1 MKKLANH
8 IILSGITVS
17 MLFSPMVAADKPLNP
32 NHLPSGGKFTH
43 GTSGSI
49 SGPYFDKNTG
59 RNTIDVTGKTQGGN
73 HVIQWGGG
81 FNIGKDAQVNFGK
94 GQSGQNYLNIAHGTS
109 KSMIEGILNASGNN
123 VFLIN
128 PNGVI
133 ITKTGGIINANRFVA
148 STTSLQPQ
156 HFEEFK
162 AQGAAFSPVF
172 KPNGGNVVNMG
183 NINANNVLLIG
194 NKVDIQGGKVGNKN
208 STTHLV
214 GNDLVLN
221 PSSFAGNETN
231 YLTALKSVSIAA
243 SMSAFKEGGYKF
255 VGADGFTLTNYN
267 EIENKVKKI
276 DFKQYLTINSVD
288 EWAIFADA
296 WNNDRG
302 GKDGTRS
309 VKEFRLIKTI
319 DFENDFKPE
328 YMVGHVYYNPIK
340 DDYDWSNAF
349 TSTFNGNGYALS
361 NIKLDTSSSSNNPY
375 KDYYAGIFSG
385 VDNATIKNLKVKNV
399 DIRSYRSAGGVS
411 GAARNSNFYD
421 ISVNGIN
428 LHTVNGHAGGL
439 VARIY
444 GEEAGDYER
453 IKIENIKKISA
464 NSTGA
469 YTANSAGGVVGV
481 ASAGNFKDIKINIV
495 SLIEGGVAGG
505 FGGSFNNNDLRFENI
520 EITNFTNILGKT
532 YQAGGFVGNV
542 ELSKEAN
549 LNFKNILIENIN
561 KIESFMA
568 AAGFSSYID
577 ANVNAKNITI
587 KNIREIRSV
596 KGSVAGFASQIESAN
611 STIHNFENIMING
624 IGNFYLDSKTS
635 GKTSAAF
642 ANTISNGTYKNIS
655 INNIEKVTFDD
666 FDSGDFSLFAG
677 YVGGANDKTVF
688 ENIIIHGVEN
698 IQGRNGKIFSFA
710 RDLSGNVELNN
721 VYIFLDGNYQ
731 GKEQYLFADT
741 RFGLNEKVSFNN
753 VNVYLKNGVF
763 DRIKDSEATYQGKIT
778 FVKFDENE
786 LASKKQDFITSAQTA
801 TGIQY
806 DQASNS
812 FKTTTDFKV
821 TDPKFST
828 IGEGGEGSDVEV
840 KLDIDDL
847 YSDVIH
853 SIIKDITNEYY
864 SINIHDLIK
873 ILNEYKYEDMNED
886 QKVEFIKTYFI
897 NKSKYDKNTDLD
909 KIARSIV
916 QSLDF
921 LSVYK
926 DSFSESKLNPQAL
939 NEYKTI
945 LAPKVQ
951 EINKYKN
958 EVKDFI
964 QTTLKDKV
972 NKINSAN
979 NEFNKQDYYNRLNKL
994 ASEYNKYV
1002 ELINKGLASKDDQAF
1017 KEISDMLFTLIA
1029 QAQDETEAIERLIKD
1044 FEDLKTQVSKNSN
1057 GHFVVTGELSAIKIP
1072 YPILASIKD
1081 DNGGGEIEIP
1091 DKPIDPVEPPID
1103 NKPDDSLV
1111 FEQSSTF
1118 NSIGN
1123 KTINEEEEE
1132 EEIDETSLL
1141 QKGKTCIVSDNYK
1154 TMNPCVVGGL

>member
-81 FNIGKDAQVNFGK
+81 FSIGNKAQVNFK
-94 GQSGQNYLNIAHGTS
+94 GDRQNYLNIAHGTD
-109 KSMIEGILNASGNN
+109 KSTIEGILEAGNNN

-133 ITKTGGIINANRFVA
+133 ITKTGTINANRFVA
-148 STTSLQPQ
+148 STSSMDSKSMQDFADGKLAYNT
-156 HFEEFK
+156 
-162 AQGAAFSPVF
+162 FSPIF

-221 PSSFAGNETN
+221 PSSFAGNKTN

-267 EIENKVKKI
+267 EIENKVEKI

-309 VKEFRLIKTI
+309 VKEFRLIKDI
-319 DFENDFKPE
+319 NFENDFKPE
-328 YMVGHVYYNPIK
+328 YMVGYT
-340 DDYDWSNAF
+340 DDSWSKSF

-361 NIKLDTSSSSNNPY
+361 NIKMDLDQLNISDPRY
-375 KDYYAGIFSG
+375 RVIGIFG
-385 VDNATIKNLKVKNV
+385 AVDGGSIRNLKVNNV
-399 DIRSYRSAGGVS
+399 DFKVNVNGQFNAINIGSLVGKTQNSKFEDIELSNIKLSGNYFQNAGGFAGLSKQDGEYSRIKINNVYIEALYGVNS
-411 GAARNSNFYD
+411 GGFIGTIDGGKFYD
-421 ISVNGIN
+421 ISIYGRDKDNGYGIIN
-428 LHTVNGHAGGL
+428 GSSGAGGGFIGYID
-439 VARIY
+439 RSTNTDSIF
-444 GEEAGDYER
+444 
-453 IKIENIKKISA
+453 KNIKVADFKTIL
-464 NSTGA
+464 
-469 YTANSAGGVVGV
+469 GGNTYG
-481 ASAGNFKDIKINIV
+481 
-495 SLIEGGVAGG
+495 AGG
-505 FGGSFNNNDLRFENI
+505 FIGYANLWNG
-520 EITNFTNILGKT
+520 
-532 YQAGGFVGNV
+532 
-542 ELSKEAN
+542 AN
-549 LNFKNILIENIN
+549 LNFENIAIENID
-561 KIESFMA
+561 KIESSKA

-587 KNIREIRSV
+587 KNIGEIYSMS
-596 KGSVAGFASQIESAN
+596 GSVAGFANQILSSY
-611 STIHNFENIMING
+611 STIHNFENIMIDG
-624 IGNFYLDSKTS
+624 IGNFNLGFQSN

-655 INNIEKVTFDD
+655 INNIKKVTFDD
-666 FDSGDFSLFAG
+666 FNSGDFSLF
-677 YVGGANDKTVF
+677 VGNVGDAFKPNDKTVF

-786 LASKKQDFITSAQTA
+786 LAGKKQDFITSAQTA

-821 TDPKFST
+821 TDPNFST
-828 IGEGGEGSDVEV
+828 IGEGGEGSDA
-840 KLDIDDL
+840 KLDEDDL
-847 YSDVIH
+847 LQE
-853 SIIKDITNEYY
+853 IIKEEIIDDITNGKYKLQISDLLKMLEDKANY
-864 SINIHDLIK
+864 ST
-873 ILNEYKYEDMNED
+873 MSED
-886 QKVEFIKTYFI
+886 QKVEFVAKYFLSGDKT
-897 NKSKYDKNTDLD
+897 KALEV
-909 KIARSIV
+909 V

-921 LSVYK
+921 LLAYEKNGLSTASKDKFEGNGFSVKNEILSQVNNTTKNIK
-926 DSFSESKLNPQAL
+926 DKFNKLKKDLESLASSSEQSLENLIIKQNKLN
-939 NEYKTI
+939 
-945 LAPKVQ
+945 
-951 EINKYKN
+951 
-958 EVKDFI
+958 EVVD
-964 QTTLKDKV
+964 
-972 NKINSAN
+972 A
-979 NEFNKQDYYNRLNKL
+979 YN
-994 ASEYNKYV
+994 AYV
-1002 ELINKGLASKDDQAF
+1002 DLINKGLASKNDPEFIALKNQIDTLMKDSQVLADLINENQKELSTWKNNNNTENFKVVGAF
-1017 KEISDMLFTLIA
+1017 ANVILNTNPNLKEITGDGG
-1029 QAQDETEAIERLIKD
+1029 DG
-1044 FEDLKTQVSKNSN
+1044 ED
-1057 GHFVVTGELSAIKIP
+1057 P
-1072 YPILASIKD
+1072 
-1081 DNGGGEIEIP
+1081 
-1091 DKPIDPVEPPID
+1091 
-1103 NKPDDSLV
+1103 NKPDLPETDME
-1111 FEQSSTF
+1111 FEQTASL
-1118 NSIGN
+1118 NLIGDE
-1123 KTINEEEEE
+1123 TLDEEEETE
-1132 EEIDETSLL
+1132 EVDETSLL
-1141 QKGKTCIVSDNYK
+1141 QKGKT
-1154 TMNPCVVGGL
+1154 